1 MALNKTQHRDWQIG
15 NTQLLTSA
23 RDRRVISYSARQT
36 NQRNALDAAAHLQ
49 QTERSVAHHFG
60 NRVDEIQQMTTEL
73 EHTNTMVFDETIQL
87 EQTKD
92 KTERCLQE
100 KNLPHEIN
108 GQCTR
113 WREGRVGIDMV
124 DDEVDRELE
133 GEDRLIIQIKIG
145 LEKAVD
151 DCATQLRALRASK
164 FQLEQDLKDKR
175 SAAEID
181 GSCAALEN
189 TSRAIDRYEG
199 KAKDAPGSVVP
210 EDWTRFSAENMDR
223 ARREVQ
229 ASFALRQSVDAQICD
244 HENQLQLQWATV
256 DSAFNTRLAEMQ
268 DTHNQMKDSLT
279 ETESEINQQEKSLK
293 EIEQAINDKM
303 PPLKLTETRLYKRA
317 ARPNVELVRDKV
329 HQALLAEA
337 QQLDRTIEELNQ
349 DKADAESAHRA
360 LVRAENELH
369 EDIRTKV
376 NSINLDNQ
384 CMQRRQHYKY
394 RLI

>member
-1 MALNKTQHRDWQIG
+1 
-15 NTQLLTSA
+15 
-23 RDRRVISYSARQT
+23 
-36 NQRNALDAAAHLQ
+36 
-49 QTERSVAHHFG
+49 
-60 NRVDEIQQMTTEL
+60 
-73 EHTNTMVFDETIQL
+73 
-87 EQTKD
+87 
-92 KTERCLQE
+92 
-100 KNLPHEIN
+100 
-108 GQCTR
+108 
-113 WREGRVGIDMV
+113 
-124 DDEVDRELE
+124 
-133 GEDRLIIQIKIG
+133 
-145 LEKAVD
+145 
-151 DCATQLRALRASK
+151 
-164 FQLEQDLKDKR
+164 
-175 SAAEID
+175 
-181 GSCAALEN
+181 
-189 TSRAIDRYEG
+189 
-199 KAKDAPGSVVP
+199 
-210 EDWTRFSAENMDR
+210 
-223 ARREVQ
+223 
-229 ASFALRQSVDAQICD
+229 
-244 HENQLQLQWATV
+244 
-256 DSAFNTRLAEMQ
+256 MQ